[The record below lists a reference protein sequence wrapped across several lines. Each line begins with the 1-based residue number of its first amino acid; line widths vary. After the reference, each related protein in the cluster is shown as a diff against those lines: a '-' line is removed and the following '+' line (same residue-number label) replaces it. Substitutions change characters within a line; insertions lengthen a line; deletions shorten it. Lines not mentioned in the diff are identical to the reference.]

1 MIYSLIYQ
9 ESRFAAH
16 AYSTAGASGL
26 MQLMPATAAQ
36 IASEI
41 GYPPNYTQADLSV
54 PLYNLELGS
63 NYLARQFYVF
73 EGGDPYHALA
83 AYNGGPGNTFIWKNS
98 PLATRT
104 SSSTASATSK
114 PAPTCAGSWKSTTS
128 IP

>member
-1 MIYSLIYQ
+1 
-9 ESRFAAH
+9 
-16 AYSTAGASGL
+16 

-83 AYNGGPGNTFIWKNS
+83 AYNGGPGNTFIWKTHRWRPGRLPQQH
-98 PLATRT
+98 PLPRNPHL
-104 SSSTASATSK
+104 
-114 PAPTCAGSWKSTTS
+114 PAPDRGNLPHLFLDLRDGLSPTSTFACGLLSTRLKL
-128 IP
+128 I